1 MKCEDMGHE
10 WCSNKSDSKYL
21 LGGVGEEGGIM
32 GDLIIRM
39 QQNVGTYWILS
50 IGEFH
55 SSISFA
61 QWSTLTHSCPSTLLA
76 FLQNSRSTMFFL
88 ASLHFLKDP
97 CVIDYFLLFFFFNS
111 RSWKDKTTKRQLAR
125 QITWQDPMCLTVV
138 TLHLATF
145 GPQQSIYQPM
155 TTSYS
160 KGDVQ
165 NILCF

>member
-21 LGGVGEEGGIM
+21 LGGWGRRGALWV
-32 GDLIIRM
+32 
-39 QQNVGTYWILS
+39 ILS
-50 IGEFH
+50 SVCSKMWAHIGFSQLESFIH
-55 SSISFA
+55 PLSFA

-97 CVIDYFLLFFFFNS
+97 CVIDYFLLFFSFNS

-138 TLHLATF
+138 TLHLATTIHLLANDN
-145 GPQQSIYQPM
+145 Q
-155 TTSYS
+155 
-160 KGDVQ
+160 
-165 NILCF
+165 LL